1 MHQWEGIEAFVSV
14 VKHMS
19 FSKAANALGVS
30 RSQVSKQVALLESRL
45 GAQLL
50 VRTTRKLS
58 VTEVGQAFYLR
69 CEEIVSN
76 LEEAEEAVHDLQERP
91 RGRLRMSV
99 AGAFAEVFIAPAAA
113 EFMQK
118 HPGITIEM
126 DFSNRLVD
134 LISEGYDLAI
144 RAGTLQD
151 SSLIARRISSRRLVT
166 CGAPAYLE
174 RYGMPDDPHALVN
187 YNCLVGTLGTWR
199 FRQGKRNFD
208 ISVSGNW
215 RSNNGR
221 ALVSAA
227 KQGVGL
233 VQLPDFYVAGDIERG
248 ALVPVLESCNPT
260 DTAVWAVYPHNRHL
274 SAKVRLFVNYL
285 AEMLPD

>member
-1 MHQWEGIEAFVSV
+1 MHPWDGIEAFVSV
-14 VKHMS
+14 VQHMS
-19 FSKAANALGVS
+19 FSKAAEALGVS
-30 RSQVSKQVALLESRL
+30 RSQVSKQVVMLESRL

-58 VTEVGQAFYLR
+58 VTEVGQAFFLR
-69 CEEIVSN
+69 CEEILAN
-76 LEEAEEAVHDLQERP
+76 LGEAEEAVHDLQQRP

-99 AGAFAEVFIAPAAA
+99 AGAFAEIFIAPAAA
-113 EFMQK
+113 AFMRE

-134 LISEGYDLAI
+134 LIGEGYDLAI

-166 CGAPAYLE
+166 CGAPSYLD
-174 RYGMPDDPHALVN
+174 RYGTPDDPHSLVN

-199 FRQGKRNFD
+199 FRQGQRNFD
-208 ISVSGNW
+208 ISVNGNW

-233 VQLPDFYVAGDIERG
+233 VQLPDFYVTDDLEKG

-285 AEMLPD
+285 AETLPD

>member
-1 MHQWEGIEAFVSV
+1 MGGYF
-14 VKHMS
+14 
-19 FSKAANALGVS
+19 
-30 RSQVSKQVALLESRL
+30 VALVRIGFFRSGSIKENQNEFILSGRRL
-45 GAQLL
+45 SLPG
-50 VRTTRKLS
+50 
-58 VTEVGQAFYLR
+58 
-69 CEEIVSN
+69 
-76 LEEAEEAVHDLQERP
+76 
-91 RGRLRMSV
+91 
-99 AGAFAEVFIAPAAA
+99 FIATLVTTWYGAILGIGENTYLHGIQTWLALPQEFEEMDPRFDHYPAADLP
-113 EFMQK
+113 ETV
-118 HPGITIEM
+118 IDNVTIRM
-126 DFSNRLVD
+126 
-134 LISEGYDLAI
+134 IMGEGYDLAI

-166 CGAPAYLE
+166 CGAPSYLD
-174 RYGMPDDPHALVN
+174 RYGTPDDPHSLVN

-199 FRQGKRNFD
+199 FRQGQRNFD
-208 ISVSGNW
+208 ISVNGNW

-233 VQLPDFYVAGDIERG
+233 VQLPDFYVTDDLEKG

-285 AEMLPD
+285 AETLPD

>member
-14 VKHMS
+14 VQHMS
-19 FSKAANALGVS
+19 FSRAADALGVS
-30 RSQVSKQVALLESRL
+30 RSQVSKQVAMLESRL

-58 VTEVGQAFYLR
+58 VTEVGQAFFLR
-69 CEEIVSN
+69 CEEIVAN
-76 LEEAEEAVHDLQERP
+76 LGEAEKAVHDLQERP

-99 AGAFAEVFIAPAAA
+99 AGAFAEIFIAPAAA
-113 EFMQK
+113 AFMQE

-134 LISEGYDLAI
+134 LIGEGYDIAI

-151 SSLIARRISSRRLVT
+151 SSLIARRISSRRLMT
-166 CGAPAYLE
+166 CAAPSYLK
-174 RYGMPDDPHALVN
+174 RYGEPEDPHALVN
-187 YNCLVGTLGTWR
+187 YNCLVGTRGTWR
-199 FRQGKRNFD
+199 FRQGHKNFD
-208 ISVSGNW
+208 VTVNGNW

-221 ALVSAA
+221 ALVGAA

-233 VQLPDFYVAGDIERG
+233 VQLPDFYVAEELEQGT
-248 ALVPVLESCNPT
+248 LVPVLESCNPT

-285 AEMLPD
+285 AERLPD